1 MLQEWILYKLL
12 EADWGKESGFIKRES
27 ERGSFTG
34 SSKSDQRSKWGK
46 LLWDLSKAWH
56 SPQTWMTTADKLF
69 SAGAFCQDMGEIFFL
84 LFFYTLHKVL
94 QLRSWKFCFCQ
105 ILCTTVI
112 NYKRTIKLPKHKK
125 SLKLDCTQGE
135 TVFNNYELWVSENKK
150 MWQHEKCKHQLYTKQ
165 LQTFNVRN
173 ENTSRDFQD
182 KNNQS
187 ETSELSI

>member
-112 NYKRTIKLPKHKK
+112 NYKRTIKLPKQKH
-125 SLKLDCTQGE
+125 SLKLDCAQGE
-135 TVFNNYELWVSENKK
+135 TVFNNYELWVSENKM
-150 MWQHEKCKHQLYTKQ
+150 MWQNEKCKHQLYTYRNFMWEMKTVQRAEEISNLNIIKQ
-165 LQTFNVRN
+165 DQWA
-173 ENTSRDFQD
+173 
-182 KNNQS
+182 
-187 ETSELSI
+187 